1 MRASR
6 PRCDNNPVERLLNAP
21 PRTAQ
26 LRAPVGDS
34 AILSVVAWPPF
45 GDPGGRAVPSSESCG
60 DNNYGLVPLP
70 YDDVVGV
77 GRLPLPCTLPGNPNL
92 RIEDQLPRTVD
103 ENIAAPLADKL
114 DKAGHDVER
123 VVNVSELGEG
133 VDDTTICQ
141 YAVQEGRL
149 IVTSDDDF
157 VQMPAD
163 SHCGV
168 FYVPD
173 QSLPRTTSTTSSS
186 ALSKRSPVG
195 RRWRQ

>member
-1 MRASR
+1 MPRGVTR
-6 PRCDNNPVERLLNAP
+6 PFFRWSPGR
-21 PRTAQ
+21 RSGT
-26 LRAPVGDS
+26 
-34 AILSVVAWPPF
+34 
-45 GDPGGRAVPSSESCG
+45 PGGRAVPSSESCG

-173 QSLPRTTSTTSSS
+173 QSLPPHDLYHIIQRVIEAFPSREAMETVTYITPDW
-186 ALSKRSPVG
+186 L
-195 RRWRQ
+195 